1 MKFRYLLVFL
11 LLAAS
16 CSTQKRS
23 ITPRHTENSKEYIN
37 QYKDLAIQE
46 MNRTGIPA
54 SITLAQGIL
63 ESNYG
68 NSTLARRGNNHF
80 GIKCHSTWNGKT
92 IYHDDDRRNE
102 CFRKYP
108 NVYDSY
114 KDHSHFL
121 TSTRRYGFLFEYRRT
136 DYKKWA
142 RGLKKAGYAT
152 SPTYASKLIELIERY
167 ELHRFDRMDA
177 PLAAAEY
184 SGGGSSLG
192 DVDNYSFSAGKHRIR
207 TRNRIDYIVV
217 REGDTF
223 KKLNQELNLLPWELN
238 KYNDLDGNSTL
249 REGQILYLQP
259 KRKKA
264 ARGYDHHKVKQGET
278 MHSISQ
284 RYGVELEELYE
295 MNRMEEGKQPGP
307 GDKIWLRETKPG
319 N

>member
-23 ITPRHTENSKEYIN
+23 VIPRQTENSKQYIN
-37 QYKDLAIQE
+37 EYKDLAIQE

-63 ESNYG
+63 ESDYG
-68 NSTLARRGNNHF
+68 NSRLAREGNNHF
-80 GIKCHSTWNGKT
+80 GIKCHSTWNGKR
-92 IYHDDDRRNE
+92 IFHDDDRRNE

-108 NVYDSY
+108 NVYDSF

-121 TSTRRYGFLFEYRRT
+121 TTSSRYDFLFDYRRT
-136 DYKKWA
+136 DYEKWA
-142 RGLKKAGYAT
+142 RGLKRAGYAT
-152 SPTYASKLIELIERY
+152 SPTYASRLIELIERY
-167 ELHRFDRMDA
+167 ELHRFDRMNA
-177 PLAAAEY
+177 PQITPEY
-184 SGGGSSLG
+184 TGGGSSLG
-192 DVDNYSFSAGKHRIR
+192 NVDNYSISAGKHRIR

-217 REGDTF
+217 SEGDTF
-223 KKLNQELNLLPWELN
+223 KKLNKELDMLPWELK
-238 KYNDLDGNSTL
+238 KYNEWSDTAAL
-249 REGQILYLQP
+249 RPGQILYLQP

-264 ARGYDHHKVKQGET
+264 ARGYNHHKVEEGET

-284 RYGVELEELYE
+284 RYGVKLEELYE
-295 MNRMEEGKQPGP
+295 KNRMEEGEEPEP
-307 GDKIWLRETKPG
+307 GDKIWLRQTKPD

>member
-11 LLAAS
+11 LLTAS

-23 ITPRHTENSKEYIN
+23 ITPRHTENSKEYIH

-63 ESNYG
+63 ESDYG
-68 NSTLARRGNNHF
+68 NSRLAREGNNHF
-80 GIKCHSTWNGKT
+80 GIKCHSNWYGKR

-121 TSTRRYGFLFEYRRT
+121 TNSRRYEFLFDYRRT

-152 SPTYASKLIELIERY
+152 SPTYASNLIELIERY
-167 ELHRFDRMDA
+167 DLHRFDRMDA
-177 PLAAAEY
+177 PQITTEY
-184 SGGGSSLG
+184 TGGGSSLG
-192 DVDNYSFSAGKHRIR
+192 NVDNFTISAGKHRIR

-223 KKLNQELNLLPWELN
+223 KKLNKELNMLPWELK
-238 KYNDLDGNSTL
+238 KYNELDDTATL
-249 REGQILYLQP
+249 QPGQILYLQP

-264 ARGYDHHKVKQGET
+264 ARGYEHHKVEQGET

-284 RYGVELEELYE
+284 RYGIKLEELYE
-295 MNRMEEGKQPGP
+295 LNRMEPDEQLQPGQ
-307 GDKIWLRETKPG
+307 KIWLRDRKPRD
-319 N
+319 